1 MLNRLG
7 GALALVVLLLT
18 PVAVSAIVGWAAAR
32 YEPWLLFLLVP
43 LSITYILVHW
53 DTYLDLS
60 PVRNRFQT
68 KENS

>member
-7 GALALVVLLLT
+7 GAMALAVLLLA
-18 PVAVSAIVGWAAAR
+18 PVVVSAIVGWAAAR

-68 KENS
+68 KEN

>member
-7 GALALVVLLLT
+7 GAMALAVLLLA
-18 PVAVSAIVGWAAAR
+18 PVVVSAIVGWTAAR

-60 PVRNRFQT
+60 PVRNCFRS
-68 KENS
+68 KEN

>member
-7 GALALVVLLLT
+7 GAMALAVLLLT
-18 PVAVSAIVGWAAAR
+18 PVVVSAIVGWAAAR
-32 YEPWLLFLLVP
+32 YEAWLLFLLVP

-53 DTYLDLS
+53 DTYLNLS

-68 KENS
+68 KEN

>member
-7 GALALVVLLLT
+7 GAMAMVVLLLI
-18 PVAVSAIVGWAAAR
+18 PVAVSALVGWTAAQ
-32 YEPWLLFLLVP
+32 YEAWLLWLLVP

-60 PVRNRFQT
+60 PIRQIFQS